1 MAGMTPDNG
10 WLAFVLL
17 ARAAARSQWSFAM
30 AAVATTFEDET
41 IASSEEHDSQQCTAP
56 CSTIVKGI
64 YLTSTD
70 SGTGYSWIELEES
83 YPVMGLTS
91 LEVK

>member
-41 IASSEEHDSQQCTAP
+41 IASSEEHDSRHRRRSPLRVGGFARP
-56 CSTIVKGI
+56 G
-64 YLTSTD
+64 LDTS
-70 SGTGYSWIELEES
+70 
-83 YPVMGLTS
+83 
-91 LEVK
+91 

>member
-30 AAVATTFEDET
+30 GRFAAR
-41 IASSEEHDSQQCTAP
+41 SQWSCPALA
-56 CSTIVKGI
+56 VYG
-64 YLTSTD
+64 
-70 SGTGYSWIELEES
+70 LER
-83 YPVMGLTS
+83 L
-91 LEVK
+91 